1 VLPEAAS
8 RADTASEVF
17 DPALRRTIAFR
28 RMTLEQDLER
38 LHDWMNRPHVVPF
51 WRLNRP
57 LEELRTHFE
66 RALRVPHQTLHIG
79 LLDSVPMSY
88 WETYWAVDDV
98 IACCYRPDPSDQ
110 GVHLLIG
117 PPEFLGKGLAL
128 PLLRAMVRLLF
139 HHVQTKKIVAEP
151 DIRNARMIHVFE
163 RCSFEFVKRIQLPD
177 KEAALMFCHRQR
189 FEAEIAH
196 AER

>member
-1 VLPEAAS
+1 VLPEASSKVDA
-8 RADTASEVF
+8 APGVF
-17 DPALRRTIAFR
+17 DPSIGRTIAFR
-28 RMTLEQDLER
+28 RMTLEQDLGR

-57 LEELRTHFE
+57 LEELRMHFE
-66 RALRVPHQTLHIG
+66 RALHDPHQTLHIG
-79 LLDSVPMSY
+79 LLDGIPMSY

-98 IACCYRPDPSDQ
+98 IARCYRPDPSDQ

-139 HHVQTKKIVAEP
+139 HHGQAKKIVAEP

-163 RCSFEFVKRIQLPD
+163 RCGFKFVKCIQLPD

-189 FEAEIAH
+189 FEVEIAH